1 MTGRNATPT
10 PRSDAGKVFA
20 AENRDLTVKEREA
33 QRVAANAAK
42 TARLRELRLAKETE
56 ASATAKPVKRPHK

>member
-1 MTGRNATPT
+1 LGEAAH
-10 PRSDAGKVFA
+10 DAGKVFA
-20 AENRDLTVKEREA
+20 AESRDLTVKEREA

-56 ASATAKPVKRPHK
+56 ASAAKPVKRPRK